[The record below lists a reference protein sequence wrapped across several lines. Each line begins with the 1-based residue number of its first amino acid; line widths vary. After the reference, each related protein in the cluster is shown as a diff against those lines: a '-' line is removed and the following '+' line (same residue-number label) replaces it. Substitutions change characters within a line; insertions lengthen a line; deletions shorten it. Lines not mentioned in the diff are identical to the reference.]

1 MRINYWLII
10 LLVLFSPSQLGIHFW
25 PEWSLVNGIKIDYLS
40 PTIYL
45 TDLIFLALLTIS
57 AIKFR
62 RSGFIKI
69 LTAVFLGI
77 FFLSGK
83 GNISSAYWSLRYLQI
98 PIIAWLIYVN
108 GKKSLVQNDIKKYLS
123 FPLFFTL
130 ILEIWQFLIKKST
143 GWWWIF
149 GERSFSLAT
158 PNIAAIDLWGEKFLR
173 PYATFSHP
181 NALAGWLMLT
191 AFILWNSRPKRFLA
205 TAGILLTFSRNAV
218 LSLIVGVVSYSILIN
233 PGHLKSII
241 VFPGSSSGERA
252 ILNQASLKVFGGFPV
267 FGIGP
272 GKLLTRLPDYFPP
285 GYWNIQP
292 PHNIFILILAE
303 TGVFGFAVLLAGI
316 LKIYSAAKKSPLFFP
331 GLIAVFSSSLLD
343 HYWLTSQ
350 QNRIILGIYLGLC
363 LIGGFGGNHQ
373 APVPPVSFGIRRNVR
388 TGRKFHMNNSSFG
401 RS

>member
-1 MRINYWLII
+1 MRINHWLII

-45 TDLIFLALLTIS
+45 TDLIFLALLIFS

-62 RSGFIKI
+62 RSGFLKI
-69 LTAVFLGI
+69 LTAVFFGI

-83 GNISSAYWSLRYLQI
+83 GDISSAYWSVRYLQI

-108 GKKSLVQNDIKKYLS
+108 GKKLLIQNDIKKYVS
-123 FPLFFTL
+123 FPLLFTL
-130 ILEIWQFLIKKST
+130 ILETWQFLIKKST

-181 NALAGWLMLT
+181 NALAGWLFLT
-191 AFILWNSRPKRFLA
+191 AFILWGSKAKMLLA
-205 TAGILLTFSRNAV
+205 GAGILLTFSRNAV
-218 LSLIVGVVSYSILIN
+218 LAFVIGALSFPFLTNQQLI
-233 PGHLKSII
+233 KSII
-241 VFPGSSSGERA
+241 VFPESSSDERA
-252 ILNQASLKVFGGFPV
+252 ILNRASLKVFGNFPV

-285 GYWNIQP
+285 GFWNIQP

-303 TGVFGFAVLLAGI
+303 TGGFGFAVLLIGI
-316 LKIYSAAKKSPLFFP
+316 YKIFSSAMRSPLFFP

-343 HYWLTSQ
+343 HYWLTSP

-363 LIGGFGGNHQ
+363 LIGGFRSNNQ
-373 APVPPVSFGIRRNVR
+373 SSVPTLTF
-388 TGRKFHMNNSSFG
+388 RKRG
-401 RS
+401 YLGAAG

>member
-1 MRINYWLII
+1 MKINYWLII

-25 PEWSLVNGIKIDYLS
+25 PEWSLVNGIKIDYLA

-45 TDLIFLALLTIS
+45 TDLIFLVLLIIS

-69 LTAVFLGI
+69 LTAVFLGL

-83 GNISSAYWSLRYLQI
+83 GNISSAYWSFRYLQI

-181 NALAGWLMLT
+181 NALAGWLMLA
-191 AFILWNSRPKRFLA
+191 AFILWKSRPRLLLA
-205 TAGILLTFSRNAV
+205 LTGILLTFSRNAILAIAAGA
-218 LSLIVGVVSYSILIN
+218 LSFLFLTNQRMFPAIISFPEASASERTIL
-233 PGHLKSII
+233 SQ
-241 VFPGSSSGERA
+241 SA
-252 ILNQASLKVFGGFPV
+252 LKVFWDHPV
-267 FGIGP
+267 FGVGP
-272 GKLLTRLPDYFPP
+272 GKLLPSVPNYFPP

-292 PHNIFILILAE
+292 PHNVFILVLAE
-303 TGVFGFAVLLAGI
+303 SGVFGFALLLTGI
-316 LKIYSAAKKSPLFFP
+316 SKIYSAAKKSPLFFP
-331 GLIAVFSSSLLD
+331 GLMAIFLSSLLD

-363 LIGGFGGNHQ
+363 LIGGFRSNNQ
-373 APVPPVSFGIRRNVR
+373 PSVPALTFRKRRYL
-388 TGRKFHMNNSSFG
+388 GAAG
-401 RS
+401 